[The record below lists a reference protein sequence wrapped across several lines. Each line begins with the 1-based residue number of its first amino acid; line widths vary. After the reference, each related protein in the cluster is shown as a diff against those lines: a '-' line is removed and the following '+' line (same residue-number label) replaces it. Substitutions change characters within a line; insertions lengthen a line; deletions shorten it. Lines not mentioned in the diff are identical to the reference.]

1 MAPMSESELLRNH
14 TESCAVLKLV
24 WNPNNKAVFPE
35 TSRAC
40 CFVLVA
46 SFAHMQGLVNI
57 S

>member
-14 TESCAVLKLV
+14 TESCVVLKLV

-35 TSRAC
+35 SSRAY